1 MDKNNNLWIVNVENL
16 KYYNEI
22 NFSNDLINNNIKTI
36 KK

>member
-36 KK
+36 K